1 MGGSLSWGNI
11 YGPSGGQ
18 AVAQSASGS
27 VGVGPLDRLPLA
39 PVALLALGLLAWWA
53 LEKWD

>member
-1 MGGSLSWGNI
+1 MGGTINWGNI

-18 AVAQSASGS
+18 AVSQTASPGMNL
-27 VGVGPLDRLPLA
+27 GVLDRLPLA
-39 PVALLALGLLAWWA
+39 PVALIALGVLAWWA